1 MKTRHL
7 ALLILAVGICWGILS
22 RGSQAQLTL
31 PKVQDETL
39 VRIGLRVN
47 DFLNDVSNDNLDEGL
62 EKLLARSPLLK
73 DSQRVAKLK
82 ESVQRATQKN
92 GNFTR
97 VEPLKLEKV
106 GRSLVRCIYLYHAED
121 YPVAWSFVFY
131 RSEDDGEWN
140 VISTQFNVDY
150 DKLPATP

>member
-1 MKTRHL
+1 MKTRHV
-7 ALLILAVGICWGILS
+7 ALLLLTGGICWSVMS
-22 RGSQAQLTL
+22 RGGQAQLTL

-62 EKLLARSPLLK
+62 DKLLARGPLSK
-73 DSQRVAKLK
+73 EQQRVSKLK
-82 ESVQRATQKN
+82 ESVQRLLQKN

-106 GRSLVRCIYLYHAED
+106 GRSLVRCIYLYHCED
-121 YPVAWSFVFY
+121 YPIAWSFVFY
-131 RSEDDGEWN
+131 RSEDDSEWN
-140 VISTQFNVDY
+140 LISTQFNVDY
-150 DKLPATP
+150 EKLPATP